1 MKRHSV
7 SEIMTRDVVTVRETS
22 GYKEIVEALASHA
35 LSAVPVVDDDG
46 RVLGV
51 VSEADLLHK
60 IEFAG
65 FDPQVRLFERKRVR
79 TARAK
84 AGAETA
90 HDLMTAPAIVIS
102 ERDTVAAAAKLLD
115 TERVKRLPVVDA
127 TGRLVGIVSRG
138 DLLRLFLRSDKDILT
153 EVRDEVLLKT
163 LWIDP
168 TNLGIEVDRG
178 VVTLTGT
185 LDRRS
190 TLPLVVRMV
199 ETVAGVVDVVDHL
212 SYHYDDIRGREE
224 RPVLPTVA

>member
-1 MKRHSV
+1 MRRHSV
-7 SEIMTRDVVTVRETS
+7 EEIMTRDVVSVRETS
-22 GYKEIVEALASHA
+22 GYKEIVETLASHA
-35 LSAVPVVDDDG
+35 LSAVPVLDDDG
-46 RVLGV
+46 RVLGI

-90 HDLMTAPAIVIS
+90 LELMTSPAIVIS
-102 ERDTVAAAAKLLD
+102 ERETAAAAAKLLD
-115 TERVKRLPVVDA
+115 TERVKRLPVVDE

-138 DLLRLFLRSDKDILT
+138 DLLRLFLREDQDILA

-168 TNLGIEVDRG
+168 TDLGIEVDRG

-190 TLPLVVRMV
+190 ALPLVVRLV

>member
-1 MKRHSV
+1 
-7 SEIMTRDVVTVRETS
+7 
-22 GYKEIVEALASHA
+22 
-35 LSAVPVVDDDG
+35 
-46 RVLGV
+46 
-51 VSEADLLHK
+51 
-60 IEFAG
+60 
-65 FDPQVRLFERKRVR
+65 
-79 TARAK
+79 
-84 AGAETA
+84 
-90 HDLMTAPAIVIS
+90 
-102 ERDTVAAAAKLLD
+102 
-115 TERVKRLPVVDA
+115 
-127 TGRLVGIVSRG
+127 VGIVSRG
-138 DLLRLFLRSDKDILT
+138 DLLRLFLRQDQDILA